1 MSNKTKDQIIE
12 KIKQEIPF
20 IDVKPFSHN
29 IISLELRLLE
39 EKYGEKEVYN
49 LINSNG
55 KFTKFRHH
63 PLIKFQNIRY

>member
-49 LINSNG
+49 LINSNS
-55 KFTKFRHH
+55 KIIINMKLSF
-63 PLIKFQNIRY
+63 LIYFYII